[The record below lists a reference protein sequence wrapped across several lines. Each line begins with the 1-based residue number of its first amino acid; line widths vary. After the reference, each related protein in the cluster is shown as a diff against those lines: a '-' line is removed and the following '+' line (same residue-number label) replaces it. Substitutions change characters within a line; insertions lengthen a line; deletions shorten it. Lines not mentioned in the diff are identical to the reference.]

1 MVSTSQSTI
10 SDRIIEKLDRLP
22 PSQQQEVLDYI
33 EFLIYK
39 NQPRKTIWDKI
50 DEIVK
55 EVPEEVWDELP
66 TDGAQE
72 HDHYL
77 YGTPKKG
84 L

>member
-1 MVSTSQSTI
+1 M
-10 SDRIIEKLDRLP
+10 EKLDRLP

-77 YGTPKKG
+77 YHYLYGTPKKG